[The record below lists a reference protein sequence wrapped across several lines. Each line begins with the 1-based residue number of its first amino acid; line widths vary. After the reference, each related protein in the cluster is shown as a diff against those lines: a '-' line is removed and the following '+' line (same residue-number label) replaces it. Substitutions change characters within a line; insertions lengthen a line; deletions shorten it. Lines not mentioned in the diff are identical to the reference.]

1 MCFLFKEEQKDIILW
16 VQHIGISLDTNFH
29 LKQTILIFCT
39 KLAQKEYFQ
48 TKSGQMGIFIE
59 FWIFEI
65 RKKLLS

>member
-16 VQHIGISLDTNFH
+16 VQHIEISLDTNFR
-29 LKQTILIFCT
+29 LKQIILIFCT

-48 TKSGQMGIFIE
+48 TKSEQMDIFIE

>member
-16 VQHIGISLDTNFH
+16 VQHIEISLDTNLR
-29 LKQTILIFCT
+29 LKQIILIFCT

-48 TKSGQMGIFIE
+48 TKSEQMDIFIE